1 MGLRISYGYRKLNSC
16 NLMLASHGHLRI
28 ELQSIY
34 MFLLASSFLLARPS
48 VFKSMNIPYKKI
60 SVLMLSLV
68 VAGSAMADNK
78 GNGGSAL
85 WGRFN
90 NNNAQQKNDAVRKED
105 KQRERQ
111 LNKQAGKNSLLER
124 CNDTR
129 HIGERACG
137 TAEDS
142 KKTGRLTPEEKRA
155 LRRQIQDVGHELY
168 RPAR

>member
-1 MGLRISYGYRKLNSC
+1 
-16 NLMLASHGHLRI
+16 
-28 ELQSIY
+28 
-34 MFLLASSFLLARPS
+34 
-48 VFKSMNIPYKKI
+48 
-60 SVLMLSLV
+60 MLSLI

-78 GNGGSAL
+78 GSGGSAM
-85 WGRFN
+85 WGRLN
-90 NNNAQQKNDAVRKED
+90 GQQKNDAVRKEE

-111 LNKQAGKNSLLER
+111 LNKQAQKNSLLER
-124 CNDTR
+124 CNDAR

-142 KKTGRLTPEEKRA
+142 KKPGRLTPEEKRA